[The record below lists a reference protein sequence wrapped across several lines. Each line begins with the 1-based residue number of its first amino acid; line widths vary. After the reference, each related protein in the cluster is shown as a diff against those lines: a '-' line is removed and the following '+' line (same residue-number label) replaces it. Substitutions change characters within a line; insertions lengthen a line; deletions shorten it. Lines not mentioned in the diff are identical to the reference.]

1 MYIII
6 EYMLILNIY
15 NIYIKHRL
23 ISLTS
28 LNGTVLMC
36 LSVCLCVVC
45 MCIKLYKLISTEYII
60 AK

>member
-6 EYMLILNIY
+6 EYEYMLILNI
-15 NIYIKHRL
+15 IYIYKT
-23 ISLTS
+23 SVDFSELTS

-45 MCIKLYKLISTEYII
+45 MCIKL
-60 AK
+60 